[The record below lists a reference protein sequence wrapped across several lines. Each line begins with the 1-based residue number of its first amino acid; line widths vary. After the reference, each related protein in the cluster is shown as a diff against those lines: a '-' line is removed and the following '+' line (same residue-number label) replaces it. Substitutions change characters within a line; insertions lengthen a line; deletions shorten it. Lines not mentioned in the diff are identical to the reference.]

1 MSDLL
6 PKIRE
11 ICQIFAI
18 KPSRT
23 KGQNFLVNEHIYD
36 DIVKAAE
43 IKKEDTVLE
52 IGPGLGFLT
61 FKLAAKAKR
70 VIAVELD
77 DVLANYLQIGVSAQ
91 KTSNV
96 EVYNEDILR
105 FNLEKHL
112 PAKTN
117 YKIVANLPYNITS
130 IFLRLFLSA
139 SHKPESLV
147 LMLQKEVAERIVA
160 TPPDMSLLALSVQY
174 YAEPKII
181 REVKAGNFWPE
192 PKVDSA
198 VIKLIVKN
206 RPEMSQN
213 SQAAEDKMFFRLAKI
228 GFSAKRKML
237 KNNLA
242 GGLKIDQK
250 IIADILKKNNFNPLL
265 RAEDLG
271 LDDWLKLFAA
281 LREFMV

>member
-11 ICQIFAI
+11 ICNLFEI

-23 KGQNFLVNEHIYD
+23 KGQNFLVNERIYD
-36 DIVKAAE
+36 DIVKAADLE
-43 IKKEDTVLE
+43 SKDIILE

-61 FKLAAKAKR
+61 FKLAQKVER
-70 VIAVELD
+70 VLAVELD
-77 DVLANYLQIGVSAQ
+77 DKLANYLQIGIDAQ
-91 KTSNV
+91 DIENV
-96 EVYNEDILR
+96 EIFNEDILR
-105 FNLEKHL
+105 FNLNTHL
-112 PAKTN
+112 PAKSK

-130 IFLRLFLSA
+130 FFLRLFLTS
-139 SHKPESLV
+139 SHKPESFV

-160 TPPDMSLLALSVQY
+160 TSPEMSLLALSVQY
-174 YAEPKII
+174 YAEAEII

-198 VIKLIVKN
+198 IIKLKVKN
-206 RPEMSQN
+206 KHYPSG
-213 SQAAEDKMFFRLAKI
+213 SDPIVEDKLFFRLAKV

-242 GGLKIDQK
+242 GGLKIPQK
-250 IIADILKKNNFNPLL
+250 TVTEILIKNKFNPLL
-265 RAEDLG
+265 RAEDLA